1 MTRIGKVEE
10 RRNKCPKKR
19 HYNLNAKTGPKKD
32 NLKDGFKEHVNVA
45 PKEIAQSM
53 FIPKIS

>member
-1 MTRIGKVEE
+1 MTRIGKVQE

-32 NLKDGFKEHVNVA
+32 NLDKGYKEHKNVA
-45 PKEIAQSM
+45 PKEKAQTM